1 MSTDK
6 KSDEAKTE
14 SGQKPV
20 TDRSKNAPDE
30 PDSDAKPATLSNF
43 YTCAGY
49 WIKINWFWVIAYGF
63 ALMFFACR
71 AYSTDPLINQENYFL
86 RFVFPAVVL
95 LCVVFVNIYT
105 NPIELQPAEEIT
117 QEQRKIEEN
126 NSWQRR
132 NMMVFAYCFMLISM
146 LLTIYPFTTR
156 WFTQGLATSS
166 YSSSLRER
174 PIAVFIGCTLD
185 GDKEKDKNLQ
195 CPQPADEEK
204 SQAPQEGKPKTG
216 QKGKS
221 ESAVQEFP
229 KEQSQGG
236 YSWILNIGGYIK
248 GCSPETSS
256 NGNVTTCKVSGGLLI
271 PLYFIIIALMGGS
284 ISLTRRLPEYQKRAN
299 PDHVQTEKE
308 PKLTQHAFREN
319 LIFQIVQFI
328 SAPLIAVLAYYLVN
342 PNNTMNSVALAFA
355 AGFSSESVLLMIRSV
370 ADKIT
375 PDSSKDRIIPPKP
388 KANEPAK

>member
-20 TDRSKNAPDE
+20 TERSKNAPDE
-30 PDSDAKPATLSNF
+30 PDSDAKPAVLSNF

-71 AYSTDPLINQENYFL
+71 AYSTYTSINHEYNVL
-86 RFVFPAVVL
+86 RFMFPAVIL

-105 NPIELQPAEEIT
+105 NPIELQPAEKMT
-117 QEQRKIEEN
+117 PEQRKIEEN

-156 WFTQGLATSS
+156 WFTQGSAAND
-166 YSSSLRER
+166 YSSTLRER

-195 CPQPADEEK
+195 CPQSADGGK
-204 SQAPQEGKPKTG
+204 SQAPQEGKPKIG
-216 QKGKS
+216 QEGKLGNAQKEKS
-221 ESAVQEFP
+221 ESAVQESP
-229 KEQSQGG
+229 KDQSQVG
-236 YSWILNIGGYIK
+236 YSWILNIGGHVK
-248 GCSPETSS
+248 GCSTEDSP
-256 NGNVTTCKVSGGLLI
+256 NGKVTTCKVSGGLLI

-328 SAPLIAVLAYYLVN
+328 SAPLIAVLAYYLIQ
-342 PNNTMNSVALAFA
+342 PGNTTNSVALAFT
-355 AGFSSESVLLMIRSV
+355 AGFLPSRSC
-370 ADKIT
+370 
-375 PDSSKDRIIPPKP
+375 S
-388 KANEPAK
+388 